1 MITMTDKHNCCGCSA
16 CASICP
22 KHCITMQTDNEGFLY
37 PKVNDAD
44 CIDCGLCEK
53 VCHELH
59 PFEERKPRKVYA
71 AINKNEEVR
80 LKSSSG
86 GIFYLLAEKTIAEG
100 GVVFGAR
107 FDEQWQVVIDY
118 AETMEGV
125 KAFMG
130 SKYVQ
135 ARMATAYTDA
145 KRFLTEGRKVLFSGA
160 PCQIAG
166 LHHFLRK
173 PYDNLLSVDIICHGT
188 PSPKVWGRYLDEVV
202 TAGRK
207 AINDVQFRNKR
218 NGWKAFNFTMKYNK
232 DEQSVSL
239 CSHHQQNHF
248 MRAFLRDMILRPS
261 CYQCQAKSGRSHSDI
276 TIADFW
282 GINTEMP
289 EMDDDKGTGLVL
301 LNSDKGQTALDWSKT
316 NDKETTADV
325 ALSHNAA
332 YSHSVYVHP
341 NRKDFFARL
350 DKVDSVTVLINDEL
364 RPTIKNKIKNQ
375 LYRCKRLINKLLKR
389 SVGGGKISFAKENLK
404 HKPSV
409 FPNNNYIST
418 ITFRNKGAG
427 WKSYRM
433 EILVD
438 LNSFIDTH
446 KTLTN

>member
-1 MITMTDKHNCCGCSA
+1 MIQIIDKHNCCGCSA
-16 CASICP
+16 CSSICP
-22 KHCITMQTDNEGFLY
+22 KHCITMQADNEGFLY
-37 PKVNDAD
+37 PKVNEAD

-59 PFEERKPRKVYA
+59 PFEERKPQKVYA
-71 AINKNEEVR
+71 AINKDEEVR

-118 AETMEGV
+118 AETMEDV

-135 ARMATAYTDA
+135 ARTATAYADA
-145 KRFLTEGRKVLFSGA
+145 KRFLTERRKVLFSGT

-173 PYDNLLSVDIICHGT
+173 PYDTLLSVDIICHGT
-188 PSPKVWGRYLDEVV
+188 PSPKVWGLYLDEVV

-218 NGWKAFNFTMKYNK
+218 NGWKAFNFTMEYNK

-301 LNSDKGQTALDWSKT
+301 VNTNKGLSAIDWNKI
-316 NDKETTADV
+316 NHKETTAEV
-325 ALSHNAA
+325 ALRHNSA
-332 YSHSVYVHP
+332 YNLSVYVHP
-341 NRKDFFARL
+341 NRRNLFSRL
-350 DKVDSVTVLINDEL
+350 DKANSVIALIDEEL
-364 RPTIKNKIKNQ
+364 RLTLKYKLIIEI
-375 LYRCKRLINKLLKR
+375 YRFRRLINKLLNLHQ
-389 SVGGGKISFAKENLK
+389 GGVKY
-404 HKPSV
+404 PS
-409 FPNNNYIST
+409 
-418 ITFRNKGAG
+418 RK
-427 WKSYRM
+427 KS
-433 EILVD
+433 
-438 LNSFIDTH
+438 
-446 KTLTN
+446 

>member
-1 MITMTDKHNCCGCSA
+1 MINITDKHYCCGCSA
-16 CASICP
+16 CSSICP
-22 KHCITMQTDNEGFLY
+22 KHCITMQADNEGFLY
-37 PKVNDAD
+37 PKVNEAD

-59 PFEERKPRKVYA
+59 PFEERKLQKVYA
-71 AINKNEEVR
+71 AINKDEEVR

-86 GIFYLLAEKTIAEG
+86 GIFYLLAEKTIAED

-135 ARMATAYTDA
+135 ARMETAYTDA
-145 KRFLTEGRKVLFSGA
+145 KRFLTEGRKVLFSGT

-166 LHHFLRK
+166 LRHFLRK
-173 PYDNLLSVDIICHGT
+173 PYDNLLTVDIICHGT
-188 PSPKVWGRYLDEVV
+188 PSPKVWGMYLDEVV

-207 AINDVQFRNKR
+207 AINDVQFRNKS
-218 NGWKAFNFTMKYNK
+218 NGWKAFNFTMEYNK
-232 DEQSVSL
+232 DEKSVSL

-301 LNSDKGQTALDWSKT
+301 INTDKGQAALDWSKT
-316 NDKETTADV
+316 NHKETTADV
-325 ALSHNAA
+325 ALAHNPA
-332 YSHSVYVHP
+332 YSRSVAEHP
-341 NRKDFFARL
+341 KRAGFFACI
-350 DKVDSVTVLINDEL
+350 DDTESVNALIVESL
-364 RPTIKNKIKNQ
+364 RPTLKQ
-375 LYRCKRLINKLLKR
+375 RLRMYLSLCKRLIKR
-389 SVGGGKISFAKENLK
+389 ILRFAIGGGKTKIAIQPKEVSIHPIPDNA
-404 HKPSV
+404 S
-409 FPNNNYIST
+409 ITS
-418 ITFRNKGAG
+418 ITFRNKHHG

-433 EILVD
+433 EIRLEAD
-438 LNSFIDTH
+438 F
-446 KTLTN
+446 

>member
-1 MITMTDKHNCCGCSA
+1 MITTTDKHNCCGCSA

-22 KHCITMQTDNEGFLY
+22 KHCITMQADNEGILY
-37 PKVNDAD
+37 PKVNEAD

-59 PFEERKPRKVYA
+59 PFEERKPQKVYA
-71 AINKNEEVR
+71 AINKDEDVR

-118 AETMEGV
+118 AETMESV

-135 ARMATAYTDA
+135 ARMETAYLDA
-145 KRFLTEGRKVLFSGA
+145 KRFLIEGRKVLFSGT

-173 PYDNLLSVDIICHGT
+173 PYDNLLTVDIICHGT
-188 PSPKVWGRYLDEVV
+188 PSPKVWGMYLDEVV

-218 NGWKAFNFTMKYNK
+218 NGWKAFNFTMEYNK

-239 CSHHQQNHF
+239 CSHHQKNNF
-248 MRAFLRDMILRPS
+248 MRAFLRDIILRPS

-301 LNSDKGQTALDWSKT
+301 LNTDKGQTALDWSKT
-316 NDKETTADV
+316 THKETTADV
-325 ALSHNAA
+325 AVSHNPAYFQSVAA
-332 YSHSVYVHP
+332 HP
-341 NRKDFFARL
+341 KRAEFFARIDESESVNAL
-350 DKVDSVTVLINDEL
+350 IVDCLKPTLKQCLCMSPSLYKQLIKRML
-364 RPTIKNKIKNQ
+364 RFVI
-375 LYRCKRLINKLLKR
+375 
-389 SVGGGKISFAKENLK
+389 GGKTKITTKPEMTSVPQISETA
-404 HKPSV
+404 SV
-409 FPNNNYIST
+409 AS
-418 ITFRNKGAG
+418 ITFRNKHLG

-433 EILVD
+433 EI
-438 LNSFIDTH
+438 
-446 KTLTN
+446 KMK